1 MAKARIRPLTYLR
14 WALAAAALGLAGQQ
28 LRAAW
33 SSATMPRFTGTPAQ
47 VAAAVGVSV
56 AALVGL
62 ATVSWLG
69 VVAARLAPDTGR
81 AQHWRRWFRLWFQSY
96 VYRYI
101 PGKVVLAAE
110 RARIGARLGVPPAT
124 GVLLVVWESGL
135 LVAGAAVFGMIG
147 IVLRPP
153 AQSGLIAPPVAA
165 GAAALALVG
174 CLAFPAVLRMAVARA
189 PALAARVPGLV
200 LEVPV
205 AAQLGLVLGNAVCWL
220 LLGVS
225 FAATARLFDGAA
237 NVDAGA
243 LIVWFVASYVLGQ
256 VSSVTPAGLGVRE
269 AVLVA
274 ALSNVAPAPLVLAWS
289 VATRLVQ
296 AGCEFTLL
304 AASLAVRLPD
314 APPEIAPERRT

>member
-1 MAKARIRPLTYLR
+1 MATPRTRTLTYLR
-14 WALAAAALGLAGQQ
+14 WALAAAAFALAGQQ

-33 SSATMPRFTGTPAQ
+33 SSATMPQFTGSPAQ
-47 VAAAVGVSV
+47 VAAALGVST

-69 VVAARLAPDTGR
+69 VVAARLAPERGL

-135 LVAGAAVFGMIG
+135 LVAGAAVFGVVG
-147 IVLRPP
+147 ILLRPP
-153 AQSGLIAPPVAA
+153 AQDGLVSPGAAA
-165 GAAALALVG
+165 GAAVVALIG
-174 CLAFPAVLRMAVARA
+174 CLTFPALLRAAVARV
-189 PALAARVPGLV
+189 PALAARVPGLM

-205 AAQLGLVLGNAVCWL
+205 AAQLGLVLGNALCWL
-220 LLGVS
+220 LLGLS
-225 FAATARLFDGAA
+225 FAATARLFAGGDA
-237 NVDAGA
+237 VDAGS
-243 LIVWFVASYVLGQ
+243 LVVWFVASYVLGQ

-296 AGCEFTLL
+296 AACEFTLL
-304 AASLAVRLPD
+304 AASMAVRIPD
-314 APPEIAPERRT
+314 AAEG